1 MATTSPVWP
10 DIEESHPLRVLHNEL
25 AALLS
30 EESHKIWGV
39 TLSPDPNHF
48 STKLILQKFLRANKG
63 DKEKAKKQLKE
74 TLEWRRTY
82 FGDDGKV
89 VGDWAGSKFEG
100 LAYITK
106 EAVKDAQVETKET
119 VVTWNIYGHV
129 KDFAETFGDV
139 EEYPSLIQLRHFH
152 FADIFSL
159 LCQGS
164 SAGVW
169 TSWNVR

>member
-1 MATTSPVWP
+1 MSTASPVWP
-10 DIEESHPLRVLHNEL
+10 EMEESHPLRALHNEL
-25 AALLS
+25 AAVLC
-30 EESHKIWGV
+30 EEPPHKIWGV

-63 DKEKAKKQLKE
+63 DKEKAKKQLAE

-89 VGDWAGSKFEG
+89 AGGWDESKFEG

-106 EAVKDAQVETKET
+106 EVVEDARAETEKEII
-119 VVTWNIYGHV
+119 VTWNIYGHV
-129 KDFAETFGDV
+129 KDFPKTFGDV
-139 EEYPSLIQLRHFH
+139 EEYSSLIYLRRFH

-159 LCQGS
+159 SC
-164 SAGVW
+164 
-169 TSWNVR
+169 